1 MKIKLVFFFVL
12 VLLTSTFSLNDA
24 YGTADTWTDATT
36 TNVGTTQMYGVSMS
50 DSSNGV
56 AVGAS
61 GQIVFTTNGG
71 VDWTDAT
78 TTNVGTTDMIGIS
91 MSDTSNGVA
100 VGKAGQIVFTTNGGV
115 DWTDFATT
123 NVGTTNMYD
132 VSMIDTSNGVAV
144 GTQGQIVYA
153 STVSTFSPLTFPPH
167 IHDEVTV
174 SINSDEEF
182 NLNLKDREIV
192 KITSR
197 VGDTVD
203 ITISVGDDAFLE
215 NISQIKLIT
224 NFAKKPGGMSNYFGN
239 NYNDYR
245 QVGLSVYEWN
255 QYKDDIKYDHDGTL
269 SWNEP
274 STMIQ
279 QRTLTNHDYV
289 GFLLFDEKELLVTYH
304 MDINKVMDQTQVTSK
319 IIDSN
324 NEITNVVLPFT
335 LEILPKL
342 EEKPI
347 EEKPI
352 EEKPIEE
359 PIILKNN
366 ESQFNIKA
374 DKSTYENGNRVT
386 ITGQIEDFDPF
397 LIFLPYYFHV
407 IFSI

>member
-1 MKIKLVFFFVL
+1 MNTDGSID
-12 VLLTSTFSLNDA
+12 STVEINDS
-24 YGTADTWTDATT
+24 T
-36 TNVGTTQMYGVSMS
+36 TNGPTLTNEDRFGAVTNIGDLNGDGVN
-50 DSSNGV
+50 DI
-56 AVGAS
+56 AVGAYHDNGS
-61 GQIVFTTNGG
+61 GSNRGAVHIMFM
-71 VDWTDAT
+71 
-78 TTNVGTTDMIGIS
+78 VGTV
-91 MSDTSNGVA
+91 TSGSSS
-100 VGKAGQIVFTTNGGV
+100 IV
-115 DWTDFATT
+115 
-123 NVGTTNMYD
+123 
-132 VSMIDTSNGVAV
+132 
-144 GTQGQIVYA
+144 VY
-153 STVSTFSPLTFPPH
+153 PPH

-182 NLNLKDREIV
+182 NLNLKDKEIA